1 MTMLYTKT
9 KARRPKTKKCD
20 LCSRRFLIARRGKVP
35 ELCPR
40 CRSHF
45 RAEMRRECL
54 RERAASNGHAG

>member
-1 MTMLYTKT
+1 MTMLDTKT
-9 KARRPKTKKCD
+9 RARRPKTKKCD
-20 LCSRRFLIARRGKVP
+20 LCSRRFPLARTGRLP

-45 RAEMRRECL
+45 RAEMRREYL